1 MLYRKI
7 RWKYRYGYYKKKLK
21 KNAKVYSLKT
31 LVLIKKR
38 IKARIKK
45 ILNSILKKKKKFSR
59 RVKPKKKKKVLNIK
73 KLVKLPKTF
82 KKRFSKRV
90 KYPKKFKTRFSKPK
104 TGVVKVTANRRNIF
118 ATLST
123 SKGRLVVTVSTGI
136 LNVKGKERQ
145 ATHIIR
151 ATANLLI
158 KKIRRIKFNQII
170 YIIQGTS
177 TRRKKKLFYDTL
189 RRVRQIKIKKVI
201 VAVPRAHNGC
211 RPSKKRRL

>member
-21 KNAKVYSLKT
+21 RNVKVYSLKT

-38 IKARIKK
+38 IKAIIKK
-45 ILNSILKKKKKFSR
+45 NLNSIFLKKIKFSR

-73 KLVKLPKTF
+73 KSVKLPKTF

-170 YIIQGTS
+170 YIIQGIS